1 MAPVILELK
10 NHGNRILTKVCV
22 TAQHRTMLDQT
33 LAVFDIVPNYDL
45 QAMQPNQRLSD
56 LTAKVLV
63 EMEKVLDFE
72 RPDWVL
78 VQGDTTTSMAAG
90 LAAFYRRIKVGHI
103 EAGLRTGDK
112 YQPFPEEIDRR
123 ILDLIADL
131 SFAPTDVARQRL
143 LGEGVPDSAIRVT
156 GNTVIDAL
164 LWVRDRNRRRS
175 QVLPRNLD
183 RALGENRVVL
193 ITGHRRES
201 FGKPFETIC
210 LAVRELAGLFKRVQ
224 FVYPVHLNPNVQ
236 DPVRRILGGL
246 SNIHL
251 IDPLPY
257 DAFVCM
263 MERASVILT
272 DSGGVQE
279 EAPSLG
285 KPVLI
290 MREATE
296 RPEGID
302 AGNARLV
309 KTEREQIV
317 NETKRL
323 LEDEAYYQATSVI
336 RNLYGD
342 GHAARRIVEALLE

>member
-1 MAPVILELK
+1 MAPVIRELR
-10 NHGNRILTKVCV
+10 NLGNRIFTKVCV

-33 LAVFDIVPNYDL
+33 LAVFDIVPDYDL
-45 QAMQPNQRLSD
+45 QVMRLNQRLAD

-63 EMEKVLDFE
+63 EMEKVLELE

-90 LAAFYRRIKVGHI
+90 LAAFYRRIKIGHI
-103 EAGLRTGDK
+103 EAGLRTRNK

-123 ILDLIADL
+123 ILDLISDL
-131 SFAPTDVARQRL
+131 CFAPTEAARQSL
-143 LGEGVPDSAIRVT
+143 LSEGITDSVIRVT

-164 LWVRDRNRRRS
+164 MWVRERNGR
-175 QVLPRNLD
+175 QPPVLPLNLD
-183 RALGENRVVL
+183 KALGENRVVL

-210 LAVRELAGLFKRVQ
+210 LAIRELAGLFSSVH

-236 DPVRRILGGL
+236 DPVRRLLGGL
-246 SNIHL
+246 SNVHL

-263 MERASVILT
+263 MEKAAVILT
-272 DSGGVQE
+272 DSGGIQE

-285 KPVLI
+285 KPVLV
-290 MREATE
+290 MREETE

-309 KTEREQIV
+309 RTDRRQIV
-317 NETKRL
+317 DETKRL
-323 LEDEAYYQATSVI
+323 LEDQVHYQTTCVA
-336 RNLYGD
+336 RNPYGD
-342 GHAARRIVEALLE
+342 GHAAGRIVDALLQ

>member
-1 MAPVILELK
+1 MAPVIRALR
-10 NHGNRILTKVCV
+10 NHDNRILTKVCV

-33 LAVFDIVPNYDL
+33 LAVFDIVPDYDL
-45 QAMQPNQRLSD
+45 QVMQPNQRLSD

-63 EMEKVLDFE
+63 EMERVLELE
-72 RPDWVL
+72 RPDCVL

-90 LAAFYRRIKVGHI
+90 LAAFYRHTKVGHI
-103 EAGLRTGDK
+103 EAGLRTRDK

-131 SFAPTDVARQRL
+131 CFAPTELARRDL
-143 LGEGVPDSAIRVT
+143 LSEGIPDSAIRVT

-164 LWVRDRNRRRS
+164 LWVRDRNRGRPP
-175 QVLPRNLD
+175 VLPLNLD
-183 RALGENRVVL
+183 KVLGENRVVL

-210 LAVRELAGLFKRVQ
+210 LAVRELSEVFKGVH

-236 DPVRRILGGL
+236 GPVRRLLGGL
-246 SNIHL
+246 RNVHL

-279 EAPSLG
+279 EAPTLG
-285 KPVLI
+285 KPVLV
-290 MREATE
+290 MRETTE

-302 AGNARLV
+302 CGNACLV
-309 KTEREQIV
+309 STDRYQIV
-317 NETKRL
+317 SETKRL
-323 LEDEAYYQATSVI
+323 LEDENHFRAVSVA
-336 RNLYGD
+336 RSPYGD
-342 GHAARRIVEALLE
+342 GHAAERIVEALLE

>member
-1 MAPVILELK
+1 MAPVIRELK
-10 NHGNRILTKVCV
+10 NHRNRIVTKVCV

-33 LAVFDIVPNYDL
+33 LAVFEVVPDHDL
-45 QAMQPNQRLSD
+45 QLMRPNQQLSD

-63 EMEKVLDFE
+63 EMDKVLELE

-90 LAAFYRRIKVGHI
+90 LAAFYRRVKIGHI
-103 EAGLRTGDK
+103 EAGLRTRDK

-131 SFAPTDVARQRL
+131 CFAPTEVARRSL
-143 LGEGVPDSAIRVT
+143 LGEGVSESAIRVT

-164 LWVRDRNRRRS
+164 LWVRDRNRARPPA
-175 QVLPRNLD
+175 LPPNLD
-183 RALGENRVVL
+183 KVLDENRVVL

-210 LAVRELAGLFKRVQ
+210 LAVRDLAELFKNIH

-236 DPVRRILGGL
+236 DPVRRLLGGL
-246 SNIHL
+246 SNVHL

-263 MERASVILT
+263 MERALVILT

-285 KPVLI
+285 KPVLV

-296 RPEGID
+296 RPEGVD

-309 KTEREQIV
+309 RTNRRQIV
-317 NETKRL
+317 DETKRL
-323 LEDEAYYQATSVI
+323 LEDERHYHATSAV
-336 RNLYGD
+336 RNPYGD

>member
-1 MAPVILELK
+1 MAPVIRELK
-10 NHGNRILTKVCV
+10 NHPNRIVTKVCV

-33 LAVFDIVPNYDL
+33 LAVFEVEPDHDL
-45 QAMQPNQRLSD
+45 QVMRPNQRLSD

-63 EMEKVLDFE
+63 EMEKVLELE

-90 LAAFYRRIKVGHI
+90 LAAFYRQTRVGHI
-103 EAGLRTGDK
+103 EAGVRTRDK

-131 SFAPTDVARQRL
+131 CFAPTEAARRSL
-143 LGEGVPDSAIRVT
+143 LSEGIRDSAIRVT

-164 LWVRDRNRRRS
+164 LWVRDRNRRR
-175 QVLPRNLD
+175 QPVLPLNLD
-183 RALGENRVVL
+183 EVLGNSRIVL

-210 LAVRELAGLFKRVQ
+210 LAVRELAQFFKNIH

-236 DPVRRILGGL
+236 DPVRRLLGGL
-246 SNIHL
+246 SNVHL

-257 DAFVCM
+257 DEFVCM

-285 KPVLI
+285 KPVLV

-309 KTEREQIV
+309 RTNRQQIV
-317 NETKRL
+317 EETKRL
-323 LEDEAYYQATSVI
+323 LEDETHYRASSIA
-336 RNLYGD
+336 RNPYGD

>member
-1 MAPVILELK
+1 MAPVVRELR
-10 NHGNRILTKVCV
+10 NHSHRILTKLCV

-33 LAVFDIVPNYDL
+33 LAVFDIVPDYDL
-45 QAMQPNQRLSD
+45 QVMQRNQRLSN

-63 EMEKVLDFE
+63 KMEKVLELE

-90 LAAFYRRIKVGHI
+90 LAAFYRRVKVGHI

-131 SFAPTDVARQRL
+131 SFAPTEVARRSL
-143 LGEGVPDSAIRVT
+143 LSEGIPDSAIRVT

-164 LWVRDRNRRRS
+164 LWVRNRNRARPPALPPNLGK
-175 QVLPRNLD
+175 VLGN
-183 RALGENRVVL
+183 NRVILV
-193 ITGHRRES
+193 TGHRREN
-201 FGKPFETIC
+201 FGAPFEAIC
-210 LAVRELAGLFKRVQ
+210 LAVRELDESFQNVH
-224 FVYPVHLNPNVQ
+224 FIYPVHLNPNVQ
-236 DPVRRILGGL
+236 APVRRLLAGL
-246 SNIHL
+246 NNVHL
-251 IDPLPY
+251 VDPLPY
-257 DAFVCM
+257 DAFVFI
-263 MERASVILT
+263 MERAAVILT

-285 KPVLI
+285 KPVLV

-309 KTEREQIV
+309 STDRAQIV
-317 NETKRL
+317 IETKRL
-323 LEDEAYYQATSVI
+323 LEDEIHYQATSVA
-336 RNLYGD
+336 RNPYGD
-342 GHAARRIVEALLE
+342 GLAARRIVEALLE

>member
-1 MAPVILELK
+1 MAPVIRELR
-10 NHGNRILTKVCV
+10 NHGNHILTRVCV

-33 LAVFDIVPNYDL
+33 LAVFEVVPDYDL
-45 QAMQPNQRLSD
+45 QVMQPDQRLSD
-56 LTAKVLV
+56 LTARVLV
-63 EMEKVLDFE
+63 ELEQVLE
-72 RPDWVL
+72 LELPDWVL

-90 LAAFYRRIKVGHI
+90 LAAFYGQIKIGHI
-103 EAGLRTGDK
+103 EAGLRTRDK

-123 ILDLIADL
+123 ILDSIADL
-131 SFAPTDVARQRL
+131 CFAPTEVARQSL
-143 LGEGVPDSAIRVT
+143 LSEGVPDSAIRVT
-156 GNTVIDAL
+156 GNTVVDAL
-164 LWVRDRNRRRS
+164 LWVRDRNRVRPP
-175 QVLPRNLD
+175 VLPLNLG
-183 RALGENRVVL
+183 RVLGNNRVVL

-201 FGKPFETIC
+201 FGAPFEGIC
-210 LAVRELAGLFKRVQ
+210 LAVRELAESFQNVH

-236 DPVRRILGGL
+236 GPVRRLLGGL
-246 SNIHL
+246 PNVHL

-263 MERASVILT
+263 MEKAVVILT

-285 KPVLI
+285 KAVLV

-309 KTEREQIV
+309 STDRSQIV
-317 NETKRL
+317 AETKRL
-323 LEDEAYYQATSVI
+323 LEDEIHYQTTSVA
-336 RNLYGD
+336 RNPYGD

>member
-1 MAPVILELK
+1 MAPVIRELK
-10 NHGNRILTKVCV
+10 NHGNHILTKVCV

-33 LAVFDIVPNYDL
+33 LSVFQIVPDYDL
-45 QAMQPNQRLSD
+45 QVMQPNQQLST
-56 LTAKVLV
+56 LTARVLV
-63 EMEKVLDFE
+63 EMEKVLE
-72 RPDWVL
+72 SEHPDWVL

-90 LAAFYRRIKVGHI
+90 LAAFYRRTKVGHI
-103 EAGLRTGDK
+103 EAGLRTRDK

-131 SFAPTDVARQRL
+131 CFAPTEVARQAL
-143 LGEGVPDSAIRVT
+143 LSEGVPDSAIRVT

-164 LWVRDRNRRRS
+164 LWVRDRNHERRPL
-175 QVLPRNLD
+175 LPLNLD
-183 RALGENRVVL
+183 KVLGNNRVVL

-201 FGKPFETIC
+201 FGTPFETIC
-210 LAVRELAGLFKRVQ
+210 LAIRDLAELCTSVH

-236 DPVRRILGGL
+236 APVRRLLGGMP
-246 SNIHL
+246 NVHL

-263 MERASVILT
+263 MERAAVILT

-285 KPVLI
+285 KPVLV

-296 RPEGID
+296 RPEGIE

-309 KTEREQIV
+309 RTDRRQIV
-317 NETKRL
+317 TETKRL
-323 LEDEAYYQATSVI
+323 LEDEIHYQTASEA
-336 RNLYGD
+336 RNPYGD

>member
-1 MAPVILELK
+1 MAPVIRELK
-10 NHGNRILTKVCV
+10 NYPSRIVTKVCV

-33 LAVFDIVPNYDL
+33 LAVFEVVPDHDL
-45 QAMQPNQRLSD
+45 QVMRPNQRLSD

-63 EMEKVLDFE
+63 EMEKVLELE

-90 LAAFYRRIKVGHI
+90 LAAFYRRTKVGHI
-103 EAGLRTGDK
+103 EAGLRTRDK

-131 SFAPTDVARQRL
+131 CFAPTEAARRSL
-143 LGEGVPDSAIRVT
+143 LSEGIRDSAIRVT

-164 LWVRDRNRRRS
+164 LWVRDRNRRR
-175 QVLPRNLD
+175 QPVLPLNLD
-183 RALGENRVVL
+183 EVLGNNRVVL

-210 LAVRELAGLFKRVQ
+210 LAVRELAQLFKNIH

-236 DPVRRILGGL
+236 DPVRRLLGGL
-246 SNIHL
+246 SNVHL

-257 DAFVCM
+257 DEFVCM

-285 KPVLI
+285 KPVLV

-309 KTEREQIV
+309 RTNRQQIV
-317 NETKRL
+317 EETKRL
-323 LEDEAYYQATSVI
+323 LEDETHYHASSVA
-336 RNLYGD
+336 RNPYGD

>member
-1 MAPVILELK
+1 MAPVIRELRSHRK
-10 NHGNRILTKVCV
+10 RILTKVCV
-22 TAQHRTMLDQT
+22 TAQHRAMLDQT
-33 LAVFDIVPNYDL
+33 LAVFDIVPDYDL
-45 QAMQPNQRLSD
+45 QVMQPNQQLSD

-63 EMEKVLDFE
+63 EMDKVLELE

-90 LAAFYRRIKVGHI
+90 LAAFYGRIKIGHI
-103 EAGLRTGDK
+103 EAGLRTRDK

-131 SFAPTDVARQRL
+131 CFAPTEVARRSL
-143 LGEGVPDSAIRVT
+143 LGEGVSESAIRVT

-164 LWVRDRNRRRS
+164 LWVRDRNRARPPA
-175 QVLPRNLD
+175 LPPNLD
-183 RALGENRVVL
+183 KVLDENRVVL

-210 LAVRELAGLFKRVQ
+210 LAVRDLAELFKNIN
-224 FVYPVHLNPNVQ
+224 FIYPVHLNPNVQ
-236 DPVRRILGGL
+236 DPVRRLLGGL
-246 SNIHL
+246 SNVHL

-263 MERASVILT
+263 MERALVILT

-285 KPVLI
+285 KPVLV

-296 RPEGID
+296 RPEGVE

-309 KTEREQIV
+309 RTDRQQIV
-317 NETKRL
+317 AETRRL
-323 LEDEAYYQATSVI
+323 LEDETHYQATSVA
-336 RNLYGD
+336 RNPYGD